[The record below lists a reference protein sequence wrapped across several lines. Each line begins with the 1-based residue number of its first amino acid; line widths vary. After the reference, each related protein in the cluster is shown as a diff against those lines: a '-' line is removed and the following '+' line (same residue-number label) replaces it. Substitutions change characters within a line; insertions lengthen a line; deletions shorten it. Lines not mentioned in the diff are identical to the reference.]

1 MPCRGVPSGMTT
13 LDKLELRHQARVI
26 LIDGGQGVRA
36 HLNSLGI
43 HIGDWVRVMERAPF
57 GGPVLIEVH
66 GTRFAVGRG
75 LAAKVRVDHEDVM
88 DEIDRR
94 SRQLG
99 CVGTP

>member
-1 MPCRGVPSGMTT
+1 MTT
-13 LDKLELRHQARVI
+13 LDKLELRHEARVI
-26 LIDGGQGVRA
+26 LIDGGQGVWA

-75 LAAKVRVDHEDVM
+75 LAAKVRVDLDDVI
-88 DEIDRR
+88 DEIGRR
-94 SRQLG
+94 TACRE

>member
-1 MPCRGVPSGMTT
+1 MTT
-13 LDKLELRHQARVI
+13 LDKLELRHEARVI

-75 LAAKVRVDHEDVM
+75 LAAKVRVDLDQVM
-88 DEIDRR
+88 DEIGRAAGCR
-94 SRQLG
+94 E

>member
-1 MPCRGVPSGMTT
+1 MPDRGVPYGMTT
-13 LDKLELRHQARVI
+13 LDKLQLRHQARVI
-26 LIDGGQGVRA
+26 LIDGGHGVRA

-75 LAAKVRVDHEDVM
+75 LAAKVRVDLEGVM
-88 DEIDRR
+88 DELEQRD
-94 SRQLG
+94 RQLG
-99 CVGTP
+99 YVSSP